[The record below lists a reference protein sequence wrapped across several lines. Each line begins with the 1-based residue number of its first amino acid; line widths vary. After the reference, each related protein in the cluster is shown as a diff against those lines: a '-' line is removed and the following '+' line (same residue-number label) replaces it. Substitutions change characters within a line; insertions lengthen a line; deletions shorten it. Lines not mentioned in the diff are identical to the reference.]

1 MKAKKQRK
9 MLRAI
14 ASKTSQ
20 QRNEVARISQAQDKV
35 YAAYDDWKMFKKMK
49 AQPKMGGLTGTRG

>member
-1 MKAKKQRK
+1 MKANKQRK

-20 QRNEVARISQAQDKV
+20 QRNEVARISQAQEKV
-35 YAAYDDWKMFKKMK
+35 SEAFDFWKHYNKSK

>member
-1 MKAKKQRK
+1 MKPSTQRK

-14 ASKTSQ
+14 ASKKSQ
-20 QRNEVARISQAQDKV
+20 RRTEVARISQAQDKV

-49 AQPKMGGLTGTRG
+49 AQPKMGGISGV

>member
-1 MKAKKQRK
+1 MKANKQRK

-14 ASKTSQ
+14 ASKSSQ

-35 YAAYDDWKMFKKMK
+35 FEEFDFWKYHNKRM
-49 AQPKMGGLTGTRG
+49 AQPKMGGLAGSWG